1 MMEVC
6 KKFRIFVYMIPVS
19 LPSGKVTFIT
29 LEESLEDDFM
39 EKLIAKDEGYEND
52 NPFDNQINRIMS
64 SEEWNN
70 ENIPILS
77 KNEIEII
84 EKDIKKYE
92 DS

>member
-1 MMEVC
+1 MEFC
-6 KKFRIFVYMIPVS
+6 EKNRIFVYMIPIS

-52 NPFDNQINRIMS
+52 NPFDNQINKIMS

-70 ENIPILS
+70 QDIPVLS
-77 KNEIEII
+77 KDEIEII
-84 EKDIKKYE
+84 EKDIKKY
-92 DS
+92 DNS